1 MLFGLKIF
9 GYMRSVLVYVES
21 LNVVNSGA
29 YVCIFHY
36 SVLSVRQS
44 RISRCSVSYI

>member
-9 GYMRSVLVYVES
+9 GYMRSVLVYGES

-29 YVCIFHY
+29 ERTK
-36 SVLSVRQS
+36 LT
-44 RISRCSVSYI
+44 RICLHFSLFGT